1 MNAIELLGY
10 LGLALMLGLSF
21 IGSALG
27 TTIAGNAA
35 EGALKKNAD
44 GATNYMVLSAMPA
57 SQGLYGFVAFF
68 VWINKDFAV
77 DGLSLFAIGLAHL
90 ITVDTIQSNTVS
102 YVIHIK
108 KDSCFFASLET
119 MTYNLFPITRK
130 LAVTFTVKKWS
141 NSTNSSGRIKTACQF
156 L

>member
-68 VWINKDFAV
+68 IWKGKDFAA
-77 DGLSLFAIGLAHL
+77 DGIVLFALGLAAGL
-90 ITVDTIQSNTVS
+90 
-102 YVIHIK
+102 
-108 KDSCFFASLET
+108 
-119 MTYNLFPITRK
+119 
-130 LAVTFTVKKWS
+130 TFVEYFKNAGYEGKGVEYKPFK
-141 NSTNSSGRIKTACQF
+141 NKE
-156 L
+156 

>member
-68 VWINKDFAV
+68 IWKGTDFAA
-77 DGLSLFAIGLAHL
+77 DGVVLFALGLAAGLTFL
-90 ITVDTIQSNTVS
+90 ISAIRQGQVCANGIVGVS
-102 YVIHIK
+102 QGHDVFTKTLIYGALPELYAI
-108 KDSCFFASLET
+108 
-119 MTYNLFPITRK
+119 
-130 LAVTFTVKKWS
+130 LAFV
-141 NSTNSSGRIKTACQF
+141 AAAMA
-156 L
+156 

>member
-68 VWINKDFAV
+68 IWKGKDFAA
-77 DGLSLFAIGLAHL
+77 DGVVLFALGLAAGLTFL
-90 ITVDTIQSNTVS
+90 ISAIRQGQVCANGIVGVS
-102 YVIHIK
+102 QGHDVFTKTLIYGALPELSAI
-108 KDSCFFASLET
+108 
-119 MTYNLFPITRK
+119 
-130 LAVTFTVKKWS
+130 LAFV
-141 NSTNSSGRIKTACQF
+141 AAAMA
-156 L
+156 

>member
-35 EGALKKNAD
+35 EGALKKNPD

-68 VWINKDFAV
+68 VWVGKDFAA
-77 DGLSLFAIGLAHL
+77 DGLSLFAIGLA
-90 ITVDTIQSNTVS
+90 
-102 YVIHIK
+102 
-108 KDSCFFASLET
+108 AG
-119 MTYNLFPITRK
+119 
-130 LAVTFTVKKWS
+130 VTFLISAIRQGQVCANGIVGISQGHDVFT
-141 NSTNSSGRIKTACQF
+141 KTLIYGALPELYAILAF
-156 L
+156 VASFMA

>member
-1 MNAIELLGY
+1 MNAIEFLGY

-57 SQGLYGFVAFF
+57 SQGLYGLVDFF
-68 VWINKDFAV
+68 IWKGKDFAA
-77 DGLSLFAIGLAHL
+77 DGVVLFALGLAAGLTFL
-90 ITVDTIQSNTVS
+90 ISAIRQGQVCANGIVGVS
-102 YVIHIK
+102 QGHDVFTKTLIYGALPELYAI
-108 KDSCFFASLET
+108 
-119 MTYNLFPITRK
+119 
-130 LAVTFTVKKWS
+130 LAFV
-141 NSTNSSGRIKTACQF
+141 AAAMA
-156 L
+156 

>member
-35 EGALKKNAD
+35 EGALKKNPD

-68 VWINKDFAV
+68 VWVGKDFAA
-77 DGLSLFAIGLAHL
+77 DGLSLFAIGLA
-90 ITVDTIQSNTVS
+90 
-102 YVIHIK
+102 
-108 KDSCFFASLET
+108 AG
-119 MTYNLFPITRK
+119 
-130 LAVTFTVKKWS
+130 VTFLISAIRQGQVCANGIVGISQGHDVFT
-141 NSTNSSGRIKTACQF
+141 KTLIYGALPELYAILAF
-156 L
+156 VALFMA

>member
-44 GATNYMVLSAMPA
+44 AATNYMVLSAMPA

-68 VWINKDFAV
+68 VWVGNDFAA
-77 DGLSLFAIGLAHL
+77 DGLSLFAIGLA
-90 ITVDTIQSNTVS
+90 
-102 YVIHIK
+102 
-108 KDSCFFASLET
+108 AG
-119 MTYNLFPITRK
+119 
-130 LAVTFTVKKWS
+130 VTFLISAIRQGQVCANGIIGISQGHDVFT
-141 NSTNSSGRIKTACQF
+141 KTLIYGALPELYAILAF
-156 L
+156 VATFMA

>member
-35 EGALKKNAD
+35 EGVLKKNAD

-68 VWINKDFAV
+68 VWLNKNFAV
-77 DGLSLFAIGLAHL
+77 DGLSLFAIGLA
-90 ITVDTIQSNTVS
+90 
-102 YVIHIK
+102 
-108 KDSCFFASLET
+108 AG
-119 MTYNLFPITRK
+119 
-130 LAVTFTVKKWS
+130 VTFLISAIRQGQVCANGIIGISQGHDVFT
-141 NSTNSSGRIKTACQF
+141 KTLIYAALPELYAILAF
-156 L
+156 VASFMA

>member
-68 VWINKDFAV
+68 VWLNKDFAV
-77 DGLSLFAIGLAHL
+77 DGLSLFAIGLA
-90 ITVDTIQSNTVS
+90 
-102 YVIHIK
+102 
-108 KDSCFFASLET
+108 AG
-119 MTYNLFPITRK
+119 
-130 LAVTFTVKKWS
+130 VTFLISAIRQGQVCANGIIGVSQGHDVFT
-141 NSTNSSGRIKTACQF
+141 KTLIYGALPELYAILAF
-156 L
+156 VASFMA